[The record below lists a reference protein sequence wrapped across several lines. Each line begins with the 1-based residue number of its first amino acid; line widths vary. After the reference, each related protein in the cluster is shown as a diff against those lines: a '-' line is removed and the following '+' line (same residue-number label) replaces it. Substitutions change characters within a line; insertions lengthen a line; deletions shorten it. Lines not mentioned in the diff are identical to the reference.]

1 MGGRRK
7 NRRGFTLVEM
17 VISMALVVMV
27 TLAVLTTAQVS
38 FRTVQKNHVKQCAI
52 REVENIIT
60 CFQSADFSAGLKLL
74 YGETVPQ
81 LTIDADKVTGAT
93 VSFTVEGE
101 AVAKDSSSAVWSVE
115 AEISVDEN
123 TTTKTIKLKAKYLK
137 NEDLIYSAEYS
148 RPIVSAGT

>member
-1 MGGRRK
+1 
-7 NRRGFTLVEM
+7 M

-27 TLAVLTTAQVS
+27 TLAVLTTVQVS

-81 LTIDADKVTGAT
+81 LKIDADTDTVTGAT
-93 VSFTVEGE
+93 VYFTVEGE
-101 AVAKDSSSAVWSVE
+101 AVAEGSSSAVWSVKATVTVSKDGE
-115 AEISVDEN
+115 TVQL
-123 TTTKTIKLKAKYLK
+123 TAKYLK
-137 NEDLIYSAEYS
+137 NSDPNPIYSANYT
-148 RPIVSAGT
+148 RPIVSGGT

>member
-81 LTIDADKVTGAT
+81 LTIDADTVTGAT
-93 VSFTVEGE
+93 VSFTVDGE
-101 AVAKDSSSAVWSVE
+101 AVAKDSSSAVWSVQATVTVSE
-115 AEISVDEN
+115 DG
-123 TTTKTIKLKAKYLK
+123 KTETVQLTAQYLK
-137 NEDLIYSAEYS
+137 NGDPIYSADYT
-148 RPIVSAGT
+148 RPIVPAGT